1 MIMDIKLSFVIPV
14 YNVERYLEQ
23 CLDSLLKNATEAV
36 EVVMVDDGSKD
47 GSPAICD
54 RYCEKYANARV
65 VHIPNGGNSA
75 ARNLGVEMARGE
87 YICFVD
93 SDDFIAEDAVPKI
106 LRWMETGRADVCFLQ
121 ATKYFPD
128 GTTVELGEGLTGE
141 ALRGKSREEALAFM
155 ATCPKYPGGPWAKL
169 LRREFLLE
177 HGIRFPG
184 DRRLCEDLFYT
195 LDIYT
200 AAESFD
206 ALEFPYYFYR
216 QNVAGSITS
225 NVTPRYYFDK
235 ARFVTYVAET
245 FSKDRK
251 PLDSIGQ
258 SALSFAAYEY
268 TILIWHVLSMTGEDR
283 DRAYQ
288 FLKDYRWVLDWGK
301 SRKTRFV
308 RTVVRMCGLTLTAKV
323 MDVYMRHR

>member
-1 MIMDIKLSFVIPV
+1 MEIKLSFVIPV
-14 YNVERYLEQ
+14 YNVERYLGQ
-23 CLDSLLKNATEAV
+23 CLDSILKYATPEV

-54 RYCEKYANARV
+54 TYCQRYSNARV

-75 ARNLGVEMARGE
+75 ARNLGVELAKGT
-87 YICFVD
+87 YVCFVD
-93 SDDFIAEDAVPKI
+93 SDDFIAEDAIPKI
-106 LRWMETGRADVCFLQ
+106 LEWMESESADICFLQ

-128 GTTVELGEGLTGE
+128 GTTVELGEGMTGA

-169 LRREFLLE
+169 YRREFLLKN
-177 HGIRFPG
+177 GIRFPA

-195 LDIYT
+195 LDVYT

-235 ARFVTYVAET
+235 ARFVTHVAERY
-245 FSKDRK
+245 SENRK
-251 PLDSIGQ
+251 PVNDMGESV
-258 SALSFAAYEY
+258 LSFAAYEY
-268 TILIWHVLSMTGEDR
+268 SILIWHLLDMTGEDR
-283 DRAYQ
+283 QRAYA
-288 FLKDYRWVLDWGK
+288 FLKEYRWVLAWGK

-308 RTVVRMCGLTLTAKV
+308 KTVVDVIGLKLTARV
-323 MDVYMRHR
+323 MDVYMRNR

>member
-1 MIMDIKLSFVIPV
+1 MDIKLSFVIPV

-23 CLDSLLKNATEAV
+23 CLDSLLNKATDEV

-47 GSPAICD
+47 RSPQICD
-54 RYCEKYANARV
+54 EYCSRYRNARV

-106 LRWMETGRADVCFLQ
+106 LKWMETGHADVCFLQ

-128 GTTVELGEGLTGE
+128 GRTVELGEGMKGE
-141 ALRGKSREEALAFM
+141 ALRGKTREEALAFM

-177 HGIRFPG
+177 NGIRFPG

-200 AAESFD
+200 AAEAFD
-206 ALEFPYYFYR
+206 ALAFPYYYYR

-235 ARFVTYVAET
+235 ARFVTYVADT

-251 PLDSIGQ
+251 PLNNIGE

-268 TILIWHVLSMTGEDR
+268 SILIWHLLCMKGEDHA
-283 DRAYQ
+283 RALQ
-288 FLKDYRWVLDWGK
+288 FLKDYRWVMDWGK
-301 SRKTRFV
+301 SRKTKFV
-308 RTVVRMCGLTLTAKV
+308 RTVVNFCGLKLTAQI
-323 MDVYMRHR
+323 MEVYMRNR